1 MALILINMKYF
12 KVLPFLFFVI
22 NLNAQEVE
30 MQSYTFG
37 EGLKFVGES
46 GYNLKL
52 TGYAQPM
59 SELKRISSE
68 ESNSSR
74 YRMRRVRLRMD
85 GQSSN

>member
-1 MALILINMKYF
+1 
-12 KVLPFLFFVI
+12 
-22 NLNAQEVE
+22 

-59 SELKRISSE
+59 SELKELILKSPTHPGTE
-68 ESNSSR
+68 
-74 YRMRRVRLRMD
+74 
-85 GQSSN
+85 